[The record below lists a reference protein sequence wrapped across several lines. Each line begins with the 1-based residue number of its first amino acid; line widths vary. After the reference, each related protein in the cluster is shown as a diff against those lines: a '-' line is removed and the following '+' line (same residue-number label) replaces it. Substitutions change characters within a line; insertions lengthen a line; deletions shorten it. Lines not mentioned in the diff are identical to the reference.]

1 MHTYEDK
8 LNSDRMTTLR
18 SYFAGVAAKYLS
30 AVDATPSKSNQ
41 HEIGSNKFT
50 AILGDPGSSKVIFE
64 STFLYF
70 NPDTDEPESCTDSV
84 TWYDTRVE
92 KPHRSAE
99 YRLYYRRNAVTERL
113 QEGDFCLIGMQTT
126 GKLLIAVARANS
138 SDEYRLRHL
147 FGMEQHLD
155 RWLVD
160 SDIKE
165 SRINLATRQ
174 ILEAMGVEIDQVLT
188 FDIDKLLTKFNKSF
202 PTTKVF
208 SKYARDTLPMSISA
222 LDDPDN
228 ALEAWMEHEELLFRA
243 LERSIVKEKL
253 VTGFAEVDD
262 FISFSLSVQNR
273 RKSRVG
279 HALEN
284 HLSAVFDAS
293 AVRYERGG
301 KTENNSRPDFLF
313 PSAQE
318 YHNANIASPPLRML
332 GAKTTCKDRWRQVL
346 AEAAKIPEKH
356 LFTLETAISE
366 NQLLEMHA
374 ASLVL
379 VSTPTVLATY
389 PASLNHTAICL
400 RDFIKIVK

>member
-1 MHTYEDK
+1 M
-8 LNSDRMTTLR
+8 NTLR
-18 SYFAGVAAKYLS
+18 SYFSGVAAKYLS

-50 AILGDPGSSKVIFE
+50 AILGDPGKSKVVFE
-64 STFLYF
+64 ATFLYF
-70 NPDTDEPESCTDSV
+70 NPDTDEPESCSDRV

-92 KPHRSAE
+92 QPHRSAE
-99 YRLYYRRNAVTERL
+99 YRLYYRRNAITELLR
-113 QEGDFCLIGMQTT
+113 EGDFCLIAMQPSGT
-126 GKLLIAVARANS
+126 LLIAIARPNS

-147 FGMEQHLD
+147 FGMQQPLD

-160 SDIKE
+160 SFIKE

-174 ILEAMGVEIDQVLT
+174 ILEALGVESDQDLTLDIDQ
-188 FDIDKLLTKFNKSF
+188 LLTKFNKTF

-208 SKYARDTLPMSISA
+208 SKYARDTLPNPVSA
-222 LDDPDN
+222 IDDPDS
-228 ALEAWMEHEELLFRA
+228 ALESWMEHEEILFRA

-284 HLSAVFDAS
+284 HLSAVFDAN
-293 AVRYERGG
+293 AIRYERGAR
-301 KTENNSRPDFLF
+301 TENNSRPDFLF
-313 PSAQE
+313 PGSLE
-318 YHNANIASPPLRML
+318 YHDAEIGSPPLRML

-346 AEAAKIPEKH
+346 TEAAKIPDKH
-356 LFTLETAISE
+356 LFTLETAISQ
-366 NQLLEMHA
+366 NQLQEMHGS
-374 ASLVL
+374 SLVL
-379 VSTPTVLATY
+379 VSTPAVLATY
-389 PASLNHTAICL
+389 QAPPGMTICL
-400 RDFIKIVK
+400 HDFIKIVK

>member
-1 MHTYEDK
+1 M
-8 LNSDRMTTLR
+8 NTLR
-18 SYFAGVAAKYLS
+18 SYFSGVAAKYLS

-50 AILGDPGSSKVIFE
+50 AILGDPGKSKVVFE
-64 STFLYF
+64 ATFLYF
-70 NPDTDEPESCTDSV
+70 NPDTDAPESCSDRV

-92 KPHRSAE
+92 QSHRSAE
-99 YRLYYRRNAVTERL
+99 YRIYYRRNAITELLR
-113 QEGDFCLIGMQTT
+113 EGDFCLIGMQPSGT
-126 GKLLIAVARANS
+126 LLIAIARPNS

-147 FGMEQHLD
+147 FGMQQPLD

-160 SDIKE
+160 SFIKE

-174 ILEAMGVEIDQVLT
+174 ILEALGVEFDQDLT
-188 FDIDKLLTKFNKSF
+188 LDVDQLLTKFNKTF

-208 SKYARDTLPMSISA
+208 SKYARDTLPNPVSA
-222 LDDPDN
+222 IDDPDS
-228 ALEAWMEHEELLFRA
+228 ALESWMEHEEILFRA

-284 HLSAVFDAS
+284 HLSAVFDAN
-293 AVRYERGG
+293 AIRYERGAR
-301 KTENNSRPDFLF
+301 TENNSRPDFLF
-313 PSAQE
+313 PGSQE
-318 YHNANIASPPLRML
+318 YHDAEIGSPPLRML

-346 AEAAKIPEKH
+346 TEAAKIPDKH
-356 LFTLETAISE
+356 LFTLETAISQ
-366 NQLLEMHA
+366 NQLQEMHVS
-374 ASLVL
+374 SLVL
-379 VSTPTVLATY
+379 VSTPAVLATY
-389 PASLNHTAICL
+389 QAPPGMTICL
-400 RDFIKIVK
+400 HDFIKIVK

>member
-1 MHTYEDK
+1 M
-8 LNSDRMTTLR
+8 NTLR
-18 SYFAGVAAKYLS
+18 SYFSGVAAKYLS

-50 AILGDPGSSKVIFE
+50 AILGDPGKSKVVFE
-64 STFLYF
+64 ATFLYF
-70 NPDTDEPESCTDSV
+70 NPDTDEPESCSDRV

-92 KPHRSAE
+92 QPHRSAE
-99 YRLYYRRNAVTERL
+99 YRLYYRRNAITELLR
-113 QEGDFCLIGMQTT
+113 EGDFCLIAMQPSGT
-126 GKLLIAVARANS
+126 LLIAIARPNS

-147 FGMEQHLD
+147 FGMQQPLD

-160 SDIKE
+160 SFIKE

-174 ILEAMGVEIDQVLT
+174 ILEALGVESDQDLT
-188 FDIDKLLTKFNKSF
+188 LDVDQLLTKFNKTF

-208 SKYARDTLPMSISA
+208 SKYARDTLPNPVSA
-222 LDDPDN
+222 IDDPDS
-228 ALEAWMEHEELLFRA
+228 ALESWMEHEEILFRA

-284 HLSAVFDAS
+284 HLSAVFDAN
-293 AVRYERGG
+293 AIRYERGAR
-301 KTENNSRPDFLF
+301 TENNSRPDFLF
-313 PSAQE
+313 PGSLE
-318 YHNANIASPPLRML
+318 YHDAEIGSPPLRML

-346 AEAAKIPEKH
+346 TEAAKIPDKH
-356 LFTLETAISE
+356 LFTLETAISQ
-366 NQLLEMHA
+366 NQLQEMHGS
-374 ASLVL
+374 SLVL
-379 VSTPTVLATY
+379 VSTPAVLATY
-389 PASLNHTAICL
+389 QAPPGMTICL
-400 RDFIKIVK
+400 HDFIKIVK

>member
-1 MHTYEDK
+1 M
-8 LNSDRMTTLR
+8 NTLR
-18 SYFAGVAAKYLS
+18 SYFSGVAAKYLS

-50 AILGDPGSSKVIFE
+50 AILGDPGKSKVVFE
-64 STFLYF
+64 ATFLYF
-70 NPDTDEPESCTDSV
+70 NPDTDEPESCTDRV

-92 KPHRSAE
+92 QPHRSAE
-99 YRLYYRRNAVTERL
+99 YRLYYRRNAITELLRM
-113 QEGDFCLIGMQTT
+113 GDFCLIGMQPSGT
-126 GKLLIAVARANS
+126 LLIAIARPNS

-147 FGMEQHLD
+147 FGMQQPLD

-160 SDIKE
+160 SFIKE

-174 ILEAMGVEIDQVLT
+174 ILEALGVEFDQDLT
-188 FDIDKLLTKFNKSF
+188 LDVDQLLTKFNKTF

-208 SKYARDTLPMSISA
+208 SKYARDTLPNPVSA
-222 LDDPDN
+222 IDDPDS
-228 ALEAWMEHEELLFRA
+228 ALESWMEHEEILFRA

-284 HLSAVFDAS
+284 HLSAVFDAN
-293 AVRYERGG
+293 AIRYERGAR
-301 KTENNSRPDFLF
+301 TENNSRPDFLF
-313 PSAQE
+313 PGSQE
-318 YHNANIASPPLRML
+318 YHDAEIGSPPLRML

-346 AEAAKIPEKH
+346 TEAAKIPDKH
-356 LFTLETAISE
+356 LFTLETAISQ
-366 NQLLEMHA
+366 NQLQEMHVS
-374 ASLVL
+374 SLVL
-379 VSTPTVLATY
+379 VSTPAVLATY
-389 PASLNHTAICL
+389 QAPPGMTICL
-400 RDFIKIVK
+400 HDFIKIVK

>member
-1 MHTYEDK
+1 M
-8 LNSDRMTTLR
+8 NTLR
-18 SYFAGVAAKYLS
+18 SYFSGVAAKYLS

-50 AILGDPGSSKVIFE
+50 AILGDTGKSKVVFE
-64 STFLYF
+64 ATFLYF
-70 NPDTDEPESCTDSV
+70 NPDTDEPESCSDRV

-92 KPHRSAE
+92 QPHRSAE
-99 YRLYYRRNAVTERL
+99 YRLYYRRNAITELLR
-113 QEGDFCLIGMQTT
+113 EGDFCLIGMQPSGT
-126 GKLLIAVARANS
+126 LLIAIARPNS

-147 FGMEQHLD
+147 FGMQQPLD

-160 SDIKE
+160 SFIKE

-174 ILEAMGVEIDQVLT
+174 ILEALGVESDQDLT
-188 FDIDKLLTKFNKSF
+188 LDVDQLLTKFNKTF

-208 SKYARDTLPMSISA
+208 SKYARDTLPNPVSA
-222 LDDPDN
+222 IDDPDS
-228 ALEAWMEHEELLFRA
+228 ALESWMEHEEILFRA

-284 HLSAVFDAS
+284 HLSAVFDAN
-293 AVRYERGG
+293 AIRYERGAR
-301 KTENNSRPDFLF
+301 TENNSRPDFLF
-313 PSAQE
+313 PGSLE
-318 YHNANIASPPLRML
+318 YHNAEIGSPPLRML

-346 AEAAKIPEKH
+346 TEAAKIPDKH
-356 LFTLETAISE
+356 LFTLETAISQ
-366 NQLLEMHA
+366 NQLQEMHGS
-374 ASLVL
+374 SLVL
-379 VSTPTVLATY
+379 VSTPAVLATY
-389 PASLNHTAICL
+389 QALPGMTICL
-400 RDFIKIVK
+400 HDFIKIVK

>member
-1 MHTYEDK
+1 M
-8 LNSDRMTTLR
+8 NTLR
-18 SYFAGVAAKYLS
+18 SYFSGVAAKYLS

-50 AILGDPGSSKVIFE
+50 AILGDPGKSKVVFE
-64 STFLYF
+64 ATFLYF
-70 NPDTDEPESCTDSV
+70 NPDTDEPETCSDRV

-92 KPHRSAE
+92 QPHRSAE
-99 YRLYYRRNAVTERL
+99 YRLYYRRNAITELLR
-113 QEGDFCLIGMQTT
+113 EGDFCLIGMQPSGT
-126 GKLLIAVARANS
+126 LLIAIARPNS

-147 FGMEQHLD
+147 FGMQQPLD

-160 SDIKE
+160 SFIKE

-174 ILEAMGVEIDQVLT
+174 ILEALGVESDQDLT
-188 FDIDKLLTKFNKSF
+188 LDVDQLLTKFNKTF

-208 SKYARDTLPMSISA
+208 SKYARDTLPNPVSA
-222 LDDPDN
+222 IDDPDS
-228 ALEAWMEHEELLFRA
+228 ALESWMEHEEILFRA

-284 HLSAVFDAS
+284 HLSAVFDAN
-293 AVRYERGG
+293 AIRYERGAR
-301 KTENNSRPDFLF
+301 TENNSRPDFLF
-313 PSAQE
+313 PGSQE
-318 YHNANIASPPLRML
+318 YHDAEIGSPPLRML

-346 AEAAKIPEKH
+346 TEAAKIPDKH
-356 LFTLETAISE
+356 LFTLETAISQ
-366 NQLLEMHA
+366 NQLQEMHVS
-374 ASLVL
+374 SLVL
-379 VSTPTVLATY
+379 VSTPAVLATY
-389 PASLNHTAICL
+389 QAPPGMTICL
-400 RDFIKIVK
+400 HDFIKIVK

>member
-1 MHTYEDK
+1 M
-8 LNSDRMTTLR
+8 NTLR
-18 SYFAGVAAKYLS
+18 SYFSGVAAKYLS

-50 AILGDPGSSKVIFE
+50 AILGDPGKSKVVFE
-64 STFLYF
+64 ATFLYF
-70 NPDTDEPESCTDSV
+70 NPDTDEPESCSDRV

-92 KPHRSAE
+92 QPHRSAE
-99 YRLYYRRNAVTERL
+99 YRLYYRRNAITELLR
-113 QEGDFCLIGMQTT
+113 EGDFCLIGMQPSGT
-126 GKLLIAVARANS
+126 LLIAIARPNS

-147 FGMEQHLD
+147 FGMQQPLD

-160 SDIKE
+160 SFIKE

-174 ILEAMGVEIDQVLT
+174 ILEALGVESDQDLT
-188 FDIDKLLTKFNKSF
+188 LDVDQLLTKFNKTF

-208 SKYARDTLPMSISA
+208 SKYARDTLPNPVSA
-222 LDDPDN
+222 IDDPDS
-228 ALEAWMEHEELLFRA
+228 ALESWMEHEEILFRA

-284 HLSAVFDAS
+284 HLSAVFDAN
-293 AVRYERGG
+293 AIRYERGAR
-301 KTENNSRPDFLF
+301 TENNSRPDFLF
-313 PSAQE
+313 PGSLE
-318 YHNANIASPPLRML
+318 YHDAEIGSPPLRML

-346 AEAAKIPEKH
+346 TEAAKIPDKH
-356 LFTLETAISE
+356 LFTLETAISQ
-366 NQLLEMHA
+366 NQLQEMHGS
-374 ASLVL
+374 SLVL
-379 VSTPTVLATY
+379 VSTPAVLATY
-389 PASLNHTAICL
+389 QAPPGMTICL
-400 RDFIKIVK
+400 HDFIKIVK

>member
-1 MHTYEDK
+1 M
-8 LNSDRMTTLR
+8 NTLR
-18 SYFAGVAAKYLS
+18 SYFSGVAAKYLS

-50 AILGDPGSSKVIFE
+50 AILGDPGKSKVVFE
-64 STFLYF
+64 ATFLYF
-70 NPDTDEPESCTDSV
+70 NPDTDEPETCSDRV

-92 KPHRSAE
+92 QPHRSAE
-99 YRLYYRRNAVTERL
+99 YRLYYRRNAITELLRM
-113 QEGDFCLIGMQTT
+113 GDFCLIGMQPSGT
-126 GKLLIAVARANS
+126 LLIAIARPNS

-147 FGMEQHLD
+147 FGMQQPLD

-160 SDIKE
+160 SFIKE

-174 ILEAMGVEIDQVLT
+174 ILEALGVEFDQDLT
-188 FDIDKLLTKFNKSF
+188 LDVDQLLTKFNKTF

-208 SKYARDTLPMSISA
+208 SKYARDTLPNPVSA
-222 LDDPDN
+222 IDDPDS
-228 ALEAWMEHEELLFRA
+228 ALESWMEHEEILFRA

-284 HLSAVFDAS
+284 HLSAVFDAN
-293 AVRYERGG
+293 AIRYERGAR
-301 KTENNSRPDFLF
+301 TENNSRPDFLF
-313 PSAQE
+313 PGSQE
-318 YHNANIASPPLRML
+318 YHDAEIGSPPLRML

-346 AEAAKIPEKH
+346 TEAAKIPDKH
-356 LFTLETAISE
+356 LFTLETAISQ
-366 NQLLEMHA
+366 NQLQEMHLS
-374 ASLVL
+374 SLVL
-379 VSTPTVLATY
+379 VSTPAVLATY
-389 PASLNHTAICL
+389 QAPPGMTICL
-400 RDFIKIVK
+400 HDFIKIVK

>member
-1 MHTYEDK
+1 M
-8 LNSDRMTTLR
+8 NTLR
-18 SYFAGVAAKYLS
+18 SYFSGVAAKYLS

-50 AILGDPGSSKVIFE
+50 AILGDPGKSKVVFE
-64 STFLYF
+64 ATFLYF
-70 NPDTDEPESCTDSV
+70 NPDTDEPESCSDRV

-92 KPHRSAE
+92 QPHRSAE
-99 YRLYYRRNAVTERL
+99 YRLYYRRNAITELLR
-113 QEGDFCLIGMQTT
+113 EGDFCLIGMQPSGT
-126 GKLLIAVARANS
+126 LLIAIARPNS

-147 FGMEQHLD
+147 FGMQQPLD

-160 SDIKE
+160 SFIKE

-174 ILEAMGVEIDQVLT
+174 ILEALGVESDLDLTLDVDQ
-188 FDIDKLLTKFNKSF
+188 LLTKFNKTF

-208 SKYARDTLPMSISA
+208 SKYARDTLPNPVSA
-222 LDDPDN
+222 IDDPDS
-228 ALEAWMEHEELLFRA
+228 ALEAWMDHEEKLFRA

-284 HLSAVFDAS
+284 HLSAVFDVNAI
-293 AVRYERGG
+293 RYERGAR
-301 KTENNSRPDFLF
+301 TENNSRPDFLF
-313 PSAQE
+313 PGSLE
-318 YHNANIASPPLRML
+318 YHNAEIGSPPLKML

-346 AEAAKIPEKH
+346 TEAAKIPDKH
-356 LFTLETAISE
+356 LFTLETAISQ
-366 NQLLEMHA
+366 NQLQEMHGS
-374 ASLVL
+374 SLVI
-379 VSTPTVLATY
+379 VSTPAVLATY
-389 PASLNHTAICL
+389 QAPPGMTICL
-400 RDFIKIVK
+400 HDFIKIVK

>member
-1 MHTYEDK
+1 M
-8 LNSDRMTTLR
+8 NTLR
-18 SYFAGVAAKYLS
+18 SYFSGVAAKYLS

-50 AILGDPGSSKVIFE
+50 AILGDPGKSKVVFE
-64 STFLYF
+64 ATFLYF
-70 NPDTDEPESCTDSV
+70 NPDTDEPESCSDRV

-92 KPHRSAE
+92 QPHRSAE
-99 YRLYYRRNAVTERL
+99 YRLYYRRNAITELLR
-113 QEGDFCLIGMQTT
+113 EGDFCLIGMQPSGT
-126 GKLLIAVARANS
+126 LLIAIARPNS

-147 FGMEQHLD
+147 FGMQQPLD

-160 SDIKE
+160 SFIKE

-174 ILEAMGVEIDQVLT
+174 ILEALGVESDQDLT
-188 FDIDKLLTKFNKSF
+188 LDVDQLLTKFNKTF

-208 SKYARDTLPMSISA
+208 SKYARDTLPNPVSA
-222 LDDPDN
+222 IDDPDS
-228 ALEAWMEHEELLFRA
+228 ALESWMEHEEILFRA

-284 HLSAVFDAS
+284 HLSAVFDAN
-293 AVRYERGG
+293 AIRYERGAR
-301 KTENNSRPDFLF
+301 TENNSRPDFLF
-313 PSAQE
+313 PGSLE
-318 YHNANIASPPLRML
+318 YHNAEIGSPPLRML

-346 AEAAKIPEKH
+346 TEAAKIPDKH
-356 LFTLETAISE
+356 LFTLETAISQ
-366 NQLLEMHA
+366 NQLQEMHGS
-374 ASLVL
+374 SLVL
-379 VSTPTVLATY
+379 VSTPAVLATY
-389 PASLNHTAICL
+389 QALPGMTICL
-400 RDFIKIVK
+400 HDFIKIVK